1 MESNDT
7 HAIGHAVFFTLKNR
21 DAASIRNLVDE
32 CKTLESFQGATYF
45 SVGERGEGFDR
56 PVNDQDFD
64 VALYVVFKDRPAHDE
79 YQAWPTH
86 KEFIDRN
93 KDSWAR
99 VRIFDSLI
107 G

>member
-1 MESNDT
+1 MEHTNT
-7 HAIGHAVFFTLKNR
+7 PAIGHAVFFTLKNH
-21 DAASIRNLVDE
+21 DADSIRHLVDE
-32 CKTLESFQGATYF
+32 CKTLEAYQGATHF
-45 SVGERGEGFDR
+45 NVGERGDGFDR

-64 VALYVVFKDRPAHDE
+64 VALYFVFKDRAAHDE

-86 KEFIDRN
+86 KAFIDRN

-99 VRIFDSLI
+99 VRIFDSHI